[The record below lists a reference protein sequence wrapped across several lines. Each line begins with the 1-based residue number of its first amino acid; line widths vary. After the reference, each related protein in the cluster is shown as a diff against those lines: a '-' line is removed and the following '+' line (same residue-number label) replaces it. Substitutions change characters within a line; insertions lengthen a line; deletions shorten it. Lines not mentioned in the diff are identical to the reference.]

1 MVQKLS
7 GKKVFSI
14 TPESYNKNHY
24 IVIGSILAAAN
35 EYSNIWGSGLMF
47 ATSKLKLKPK
57 KVYAVRGP
65 KREDSY

>member
-14 TPESYNKNHY
+14 TPESYNNNHY
-24 IVIGSILAAAN
+24 IVIGSILTAAN